1 MEKLFETAT
10 RKKYRFPFKGQI
22 SVEDLWDLSPKD
34 LDSIFKVLNAEVK
47 KEKEESLLS
56 SRSATDVVLDTKIE
70 IVKHIVAVKLKEATE
85 AKNAKETKEKKQRLM
100 ELLADKQDEELR
112 SKSAAELQAMI
123 DALG

>member
-1 MEKLFETAT
+1 MNYTL
-10 RKKYRFPFKGQI
+10 
-22 SVEDLWDLSPKD
+22 
-34 LDSIFKVLNAEVK
+34 
-47 KEKEESLLS
+47 
-56 SRSATDVVLDTKIE
+56 
-70 IVKHIVAVKLKEATE
+70 E

>member
-1 MEKLFETAT
+1 MRMSQNILI
-10 RKKYRFPFKGQI
+10 YRIHLSLRGRNHFKCVGMNYT
-22 SVEDLWDLSPKD
+22 L
-34 LDSIFKVLNAEVK
+34 
-47 KEKEESLLS
+47 
-56 SRSATDVVLDTKIE
+56 
-70 IVKHIVAVKLKEATE
+70 E